1 MVTQGHAPG
10 ASIPGFIEHFMLIIP
25 PAGFGASA
33 KHFRM
38 DEIPGLEFGFLKGVT
53 DEYT

>member
-1 MVTQGHAPG
+1 MVTQGHASG
-10 ASIPGFIEHFMLIIP
+10 VSIPGFIERFMLIIP

-38 DEIPGLEFGFLKGVT
+38 DEIPRSGVWFSKRS
-53 DEYT
+53 D